1 MFKPN
6 GSMSAISLIEVADMR
21 HDAKL
26 IKGGQY
32 TSQAVNVAMDN
43 TLVVTR

>member
-6 GSMSAISLIEVADMR
+6 ASMSAISLIEVADMR
-21 HDAKL
+21 HNAKL
-26 IKGGQY
+26 ITGGQY
-32 TSQAVNVAMDN
+32 TAQAINVAMDN